1 MIAYNSDDLNKLD
14 IFFFMGDVFAWPSD
28 GYYTS
33 YMLLGADKPEDKF
46 KPVGPTLLVR
56 WP

>member
-14 IFFFMGDVFAWPSD
+14 IFFFMGDVFAWPGD
-28 GYYTS
+28 GDYTN
-33 YMLLGADKPEDKF
+33 YMLRRTGKPEDKF
-46 KPVGPTLLVR
+46 KPMGPTLLVK